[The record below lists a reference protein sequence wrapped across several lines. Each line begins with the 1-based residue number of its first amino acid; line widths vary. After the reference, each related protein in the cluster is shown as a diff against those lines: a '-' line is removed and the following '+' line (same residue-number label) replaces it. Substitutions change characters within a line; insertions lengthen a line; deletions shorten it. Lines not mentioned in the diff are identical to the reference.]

1 MIEVTP
7 ARFEEL
13 VADALDS
20 IPPALGKMMD
30 NVWVQ
35 VEDQRRPNLL
45 GLYEGVPLTRR
56 DAGYA
61 GMVMPDRIT
70 IFRRTICSIC
80 ATEDQVVAQ
89 VRTTVVH
96 EVAHHFGIDDHR
108 LAELGWA

>member
-1 MIEVTP
+1 MIEVP
-7 ARFEEL
+7 LERFEEL

-20 IPPALGKMMD
+20 IPAELGRLMD

-35 VEDQRRPNLL
+35 VAEQRDPHLL

-56 DAGYA
+56 DSGYA

-70 IFRRTICSIC
+70 IYRRPICSIC
-80 ATEDQVVAQ
+80 GTEDQIVAQ
-89 VRTTVVH
+89 VRATVVH

-108 LAELGWA
+108 LRQLGWG